1 MKKVDGATKV
11 LSYICVLCVFV
22 FGMIAI
28 VGSGGGGGG
37 SGGGTAPI
45 IDNAVL
51 TDGNFNPKSEFNIG
65 DTANVLVTATDPEK
79 NMEVGIVEQY
89 YLNYSTDIPYCY

>member
-11 LSYICVLCVFV
+11 LSYICVLGVFV

-45 IDNAVL
+45 NR
-51 TDGNFNPKSEFNIG
+51 
-65 DTANVLVTATDPEK
+65 
-79 NMEVGIVEQY
+79 
-89 YLNYSTDIPYCY
+89 